1 MSSVQT
7 LHDFT
12 LNLLSNPAALQA
24 FGSDP
29 QQALAAAGLG
39 DVSAADVHE
48 VIPLVLDYVPVD
60 NLNGLGGV
68 PQFGDLTERA
78 DVPQEGLQGA
88 IAQLHALTAG
98 LGLPAAPEL
107 PGAELPGLPSVP
119 AGVPSVP
126 AGIPSVPAG
135 VPGVPAV
142 PGTPDLGLH
151 APALPQLPG
160 EADVTNAAAGVT
172 ALAHNPTGAFG
183 YAGDLAHGIDSN
195 PVGQANFT
203 VNNAAGQVNNS
214 LDNAVG
220 QAQHVGGELA
230 GAAQGAGLPVP
241 GELPNPIGDLGGHA
255 PSAGDVTGAL
265 GGVGGHIG
273 DLTGGLQ
280 NASDLDV
287 KHLGGDLAGNAG
299 ANVGTQIANAAH
311 NGVDAA
317 HNAVGVAHNGAGDVT
332 GAIGNGAGVS
342 DVHDVVSHVGNCND
356 LGHNAIGNVHTGD
369 IGSGNDLHISF

>member
-60 NLNGLGGV
+60 NPNGLGGV

-126 AGIPSVPAG
+126 
-135 VPGVPAV
+135 GVPAV

-183 YAGDLAHGIDSN
+183 YASDLAHGIDSN
-195 PVGQANFT
+195 PVGQANFS
-203 VNNAAGQVNNS
+203 VNNAVGQANYS

-220 QAQHVGGELA
+220 QAQHVGGDLA
-230 GAAQGAGLPVP
+230 GATQGAGLPVP
-241 GELPNPIGDLGGHA
+241 GELPNPVGDLGGHA
-255 PSAGDVTGAL
+255 PGVGDVTGAL

-273 DLTGGLQ
+273 GLTGGLP
-280 NASDLDV
+280 NAGDLDV

-299 ANVGTQIANAAH
+299 SQIANAAH

-317 HNAVGVAHNGAGDVT
+317 HNAVGVAHNGVGDVT

-356 LGHNAIGNVHTGD
+356 LGHNDIGNVHTGD